1 MILWLPFG
9 GWKRILI
16 RRINEKY
23 PTVGVQNNIEHLTLL
38 PFINT
43 FFVPYT
49 LFIVC
54 HDYRKLGLLLMSLF
68 TKY

>member
-23 PTVGVQNNIEHLTLL
+23 PKVGVQNNIEHLL
-38 PFINT
+38 
-43 FFVPYT
+43 
-49 LFIVC
+49 
-54 HDYRKLGLLLMSLF
+54 
-68 TKY
+68 